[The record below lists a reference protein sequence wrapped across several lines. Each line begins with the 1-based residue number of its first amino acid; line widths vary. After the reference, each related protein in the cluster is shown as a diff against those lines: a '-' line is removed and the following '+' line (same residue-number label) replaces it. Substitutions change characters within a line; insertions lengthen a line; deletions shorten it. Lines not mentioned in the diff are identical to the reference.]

1 MHFSIVADL
10 FVWSVYLATAPFF
23 GLMFIISVAALCR
36 GNVRSKT
43 GNSVTSGLPHTRQ
56 FLVVVPAHD
65 EESGIVATV
74 TSCMSVNYPDHLFQV
89 LVVADNC
96 TDATAGRAC
105 VAGARVLE
113 RHDSTRR
120 GKGYAIQ
127 YLIDSLI
134 EAGEFDRIDALVF
147 VDADSTVDPDI
158 LRRFAQILDSGHEWI
173 QCYDAVGN
181 ADQSW
186 RTRLMAYAFSLING
200 VTLQGQSALGFSAG
214 LRGNGMCISTPG
226 LRRVPWNSQGLAEDM
241 EYSWSVRIAG
251 GRIAFAP
258 DVAVHAT
265 MLSQGGDAS
274 TNQRR
279 RWEYGRDTLRRSK
292 LGPLLRSSHLGWI
305 EKTAAVIELT
315 MPSMI
320 TLGASYLVLV
330 VTAILRL
337 PDLAA
342 SKEYLLFYFMAFCLT
357 VASLALALHALC
369 PFLLGLLPWRFANS
383 LFYLPYFAIW
393 KTLVSL
399 HGRPQNWLRTTRE
412 HTERGDSSEH
422 RTALLHTVRIESNPC
437 HVETIERPHYAPE
450 RAE

>member
-10 FVWSVYLATAPFF
+10 FLWSVNLATAPFF
-23 GLMFIISVAALCR
+23 GLMLITSFGALFR
-36 GNVRSKT
+36 ANVRSKT
-43 GNSVTSGLPHTRQ
+43 VNSDTSDLPPTRR
-56 FLVVVPAHD
+56 FLVVIPAHD

-74 TSCMSVNYPDHLFQV
+74 TSCKSVNYPDHLFEV

-96 TDATAGRAC
+96 TDATAGRARD
-105 VAGARVLE
+105 AGARVLE

-120 GKGYAIQ
+120 GKGYAIK
-127 YLIDSLI
+127 YLIDSLL
-134 EAGEFDRIDALVF
+134 EAEEFDLLDALVF
-147 VDADSTVDPDI
+147 VDADSTVHPDL
-158 LRRFAQILDSGHEWI
+158 LRRFAQTLDSGQEWI

-200 VTLQGQSALGFSAG
+200 VTLQGQSALGISAG
-214 LRGNGMCISTPG
+214 LRGNGMCISTAG

-241 EYSWSVRIAG
+241 EYSWSVRVAG

-265 MLSQGGDAS
+265 MLTQGGEAS

-279 RWEYGRDTLRRSK
+279 RWEYGRDKLRRTK

-330 VTAILRL
+330 VCAALRL

-342 SKEYLLFYFMAFCLT
+342 SKEYLLIYFIAFGLT
-357 VASLALALHALC
+357 IASLALGLHALC

-383 LFYLPYFAIW
+383 LFFLPYFAIW

-399 HGRPQNWLRTTRE
+399 HGRPQSWLRTTRE
-412 HTERGDSSEH
+412 HTERDDSSEH
-422 RTALLHTVRIESNPC
+422 RVALLHTVRIENDPC